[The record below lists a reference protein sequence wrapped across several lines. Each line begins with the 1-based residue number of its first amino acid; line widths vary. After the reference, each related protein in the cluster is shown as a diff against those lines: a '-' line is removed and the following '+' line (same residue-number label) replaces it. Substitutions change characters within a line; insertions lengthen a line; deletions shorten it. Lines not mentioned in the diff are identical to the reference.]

1 MAIMDFDFEY
11 LWEELELSLST
22 QDMDKLIRLLNL
34 DKVKEA
40 KAMMIPILEDN
51 EELDFLIAEFKKIS
65 NRKFD
70 MVSYS
75 IEKAIEDLLNDEIT
89 FYVAN
94 IFGNV
99 EQIILLNM
107 GNKEEP
113 KIKFLMK
120 NDILDITHI
129 QQLWKPVYQ
138 KT

>member
-1 MAIMDFDFEY
+1 MDFDFEY

-34 DKVKEA
+34 DKIKEA

-75 IEKAIEDLLNDEIT
+75 VEKAIKDLLNDEIT

-99 EQIILLNM
+99 EQIILINM

>member
-1 MAIMDFDFEY
+1 MDFDFEY

-34 DKVKEA
+34 DKFKEA

-75 IEKAIEDLLNDEIT
+75 VEKAIKDLLNDEIT

-99 EQIILLNM
+99 EQIILINM

>member
-1 MAIMDFDFEY
+1 MEFDFEY

-34 DKVKEA
+34 DKLKEA
-40 KAMMIPILEDN
+40 KSIMSPILEDN

-70 MVSYS
+70 MVAYS
-75 IEKAIEDLLNDEIT
+75 VEKAIEDLLNEEIT

-99 EQIILLNM
+99 EQIILINM

>member
-1 MAIMDFDFEY
+1 MDFDFEY

-34 DKVKEA
+34 DKFKEA

-70 MVSYS
+70 MVTYS
-75 IEKAIEDLLNDEIT
+75 VEKAIEDLLNDEIT

-107 GNKEEP
+107 GSKEDP

-138 KT
+138 KV